1 MSQVPDAE
9 WVEEMDDNYNIS
21 YRNTQ
26 TGEVRTD
33 DPREQPA
40 AAEEYAGGGGD
51 GEYAEGEYAEY
62 AEGECAGEGGYAEG
76 AEGEWSEHYDDEGNL
91 YYYNAQTGESQY
103 AET

>member
-1 MSQVPDAE
+1 MSQVPQAE
-9 WVEEMDDNYNIS
+9 WVEEMDDNYTIS

-26 TGEVRTD
+26 TGEVRAD

-40 AAEEYAGGGGD
+40 AAGEYADGGGR
-51 GEYAEGEYAEY
+51 GEYAEGEYAGGGEY
-62 AEGECAGEGGYAEG
+62 GEG
-76 AEGEWSEHYDDEGNL
+76 AEGDWSEHHDDDGNL